1 MRADDIRFTRRST
14 MLAAVLMVWACVAL
28 GYLVG
33 PPLSME
39 KLTAEADIVFKGTV
53 VSSGLVQDDWFKPL
67 PDFVVQET
75 QFAVI
80 SVMKGD
86 DPGTTLRFRHYDESP
101 QPRGHMFQPQYYHFE
116 SNRTYVVFAKNAER
130 AGIYRQLRASHTGK
144 ADQGAL
150 LCLDNKPVLA
160 ESVSEALWNELTFM
174 LKDTDVSNVTYAIR
188 QLDQMSGG
196 QDRYDSTQDF
206 DRTNVL
212 TLVHDL
218 MTNSDSR
225 IAQAAI
231 TVVGSRNPYLSDE
244 RTDFWLAT
252 VGSAD
257 VPGLSKMDL
266 KMRNIGGE
274 RYWKDLES
282 IATTAKQAE
291 TRAIAIRALGLVRE
305 PVLREAID
313 RWVGDKAP
321 AVRAAA
327 TVLLA
332 DFPGTNANRQLTVLA
347 DDPEPKVRECAAR
360 AIGYAQQKE
369 LVTVLGR
376 LLTDTDRAVRRVASV
391 SLLSF
396 SPKNE
401 AVASVLRANL
411 GNKEFEP
418 LFLNALARDT
428 PEQYRDA
435 LAQVVEEKTAPKNW
449 SGGETPAFTA
459 WKILFKY
466 LQTQSTEVLRS
477 GKVDRYLDAM
487 EKVGNYSSSNQ
498 RDIYAFYIL
507 RGMTE
512 RAKTFR
518 ERANRA
524 VTYDLDYYFKQMD
537 QNPSHNSLEQ

>member
-1 MRADDIRFTRRST
+1 
-14 MLAAVLMVWACVAL
+14 MLGLALVVWACVAQ
-28 GYLVG
+28 GYPVG

-53 VSSGLVQDDWFKPL
+53 VSGELAQDDWFKPL

-80 SVMKGD
+80 SVIKGVA
-86 DPGTTLRFRHYDESP
+86 PGATLRFRHYDESP
-101 QPRGHMFQPQYYHFE
+101 QFRGHMFQPQYYHFQ
-116 SNRTYVVFAKNAER
+116 SNRTYVVFAKDTEEA
-130 AGIYRQLRASHTGK
+130 AIYRQLRANHTGK
-144 ADQGAL
+144 ADQGVL
-150 LCLDNKPVLA
+150 LCLDNNPVLA
-160 ESVSEALWNELTFM
+160 RSVSETIWNELTFM

-196 QDRYDSTQDF
+196 QDRYDGTQDF

-212 TLVHDL
+212 MLVHDL
-218 MTNSDSR
+218 MTDSDSR
-225 IAQAAI
+225 IAQSAI
-231 TVVGSRNPYLSDE
+231 AVVGSRNPYLFDE

-252 VGSAD
+252 VGSAE
-257 VPGLSKMDL
+257 VPGLSKMDP
-266 KMRNIGGE
+266 KMRNTGGE
-274 RYWKDLES
+274 LYWKDLES
-282 IATTAKQAE
+282 IAATAHQAE
-291 TRAIAIRALGLVRE
+291 TRAIAVRALGLVRE
-305 PVLREAID
+305 PALRETID
-313 RWVGDKAP
+313 RWLVDKDP
-321 AVRAAA
+321 AVRASA

-332 DFPGTNANRQLTVLA
+332 DFPGTNAIQQITLLA

-369 LVTVLGR
+369 LVTVLGG
-376 LLTDTDRAVRRVASV
+376 LLADKDRAVRRVASV

-418 LFLNALARDT
+418 LFLNALARET
-428 PEQYRDA
+428 PEQYLDA
-435 LAQVVEEKTAPKNW
+435 LARVVEEKTEPGNW
-449 SGGETPAFTA
+449 SGGEIPAFTA

-466 LQTQSTEVLRS
+466 LQTQSTEVLNS

-498 RDIYAFYIL
+498 RDIYAFYI
-507 RGMTE
+507 RHGMND

-518 ERANRA
+518 ERANSA
-524 VTYDLDYYFKQMD
+524 ATYDIDYYFKQVD
-537 QNPSHNSLEQ
+537 QNPSHNSL